1 MNDFKRGNR
10 FGGKPSFG
18 GRPGFGRKPMS
29 DDRPKFSATCA
40 TCGVPVQVPFKP
52 DGSRPIYC
60 REHISN
66 LTFMSGRTPNPE
78 RPVPKREYL
87 KRDFRSAPAHAPV
100 RAATPDPRLDTVLA
114 KLEKLQTKMD
124 QILLEIAVAKAQ
136 SVADATR
143 PAAKAPAK
151 KKKAVA
157 KKK

>member
-10 FGGKPSFG
+10 FGGGK
-18 GRPGFGRKPMS
+18 RGFGPSQR

-87 KRDFRSAPAHAPV
+87 KRDFRSAPAQAPV
-100 RAATPDPRLDTVLA
+100 RAAAPDPRIDSIIA

-124 QILLEIAVAKAQ
+124 QVLLEIALAKAE
-136 SVADATR
+136 VTPPIVKA
-143 PAAKAPAK
+143 PAAKKKAAPKAK
-151 KKKAVA
+151 KK
-157 KKK
+157 